1 MIIPTTK
8 KITSK
13 KHSNMMLGSHYE
25 LKIFKNINWDDGLS
39 YKPIHNE
46 GIDLKGGY
54 YTINIAYFMILFSIY
69 CGLLI
74 SY

>member
-1 MIIPTTK
+1 
-8 KITSK
+8 
-13 KHSNMMLGSHYE
+13 MLGFHCE
-25 LKIFKNINWDDGLS
+25 LQYLTCIDGDDGLS
-39 YKPIHNE
+39 NKPIHNE

>member
-1 MIIPTTK
+1 
-8 KITSK
+8 
-13 KHSNMMLGSHYE
+13 MMLGTHYE

-74 SY
+74 SYQ

>member
-1 MIIPTTK
+1 
-8 KITSK
+8 
-13 KHSNMMLGSHYE
+13 MMLGTHYE

-54 YTINIAYFMILFSIY
+54 YTINIAYFMIFFFD
-69 CGLLI
+69 LLWTPYFI
-74 SY
+74 LVIVGT